1 MTQVLRTVYSKRFD
15 RAHFEQRVRWIER
28 AKTDSKS
35 EREYA
40 DFFRR
45 LVCIDAG
52 FPVCKQDVADT
63 IHVFPRFDLIRGYQS
78 PARIHGYQSSAM
90 IHGYRPL
97 GNTNDCPICHATH
110 IQDPVMIQE
119 CRHVYCYMC
128 LRTWS
133 NISIPLTCPM
143 CRREVLLRA
152 KSFVRLGH
160 TRTSDDQ
167 VFSEDF
173 EYDHVR
179 DYCLGK
185 IFDEWKEKG
194 SGKYLVISDWSHSRA
209 RLVELAVTNG
219 VIVTISNLQ
228 DASSLDGIDEV
239 VFVDSQE
246 PFDSVMTFLCRFRE
260 ARRKV
265 YFATEGSI
273 DHFLIDTARY
283 WLRHFWRGGS
293 PDLRIPQL
301 LDRYAEFLKLT

>member
-1 MTQVLRTVYSKRFD
+1 MAQVLRTVYSKRFD
-15 RAHFEQRVRWIER
+15 DDHYRQRVRWIER
-28 AKTDSKS
+28 AKSDSKS

-52 FPVCKQDVADT
+52 FPVSKQDVADT
-63 IHVFPRFDLIRGYQS
+63 IHVFPRFDLIHGYQS
-78 PARIHGYQSSAM
+78 PARIHGY
-90 IHGYRPL
+90 RPP

-119 CRHVYCYMC
+119 CRHVYCYTC
-128 LRTWS
+128 LRAWS
-133 NISIPLTCPM
+133 GVSQSLTCPM
-143 CRREVLLRA
+143 CRLKVPLKA
-152 KSFVRLGH
+152 KSFVQLGH
-160 TRTSDDQ
+160 TRTADELFSD
-167 VFSEDF
+167 DF

-185 IFDEWKEKG
+185 IFDEWKRVP
-194 SGKYLVISDWSHSRA
+194 GKYLVISDWSHSRA
-209 RLVELAVTNG
+209 RWIDLAATKGVDV
-219 VIVTISNLQ
+219 VIVSRKN
-228 DASSLDGIDEV
+228 ASSLDGIDEV

-283 WLRHFWRGGS
+283 WLRHFYNGGS

-301 LDRYAEFLKLT
+301 LERYAEFLKLT